1 MDDNKNVIKFFNGLL
16 LNKWFYITIGF
27 LFITISF
34 FFFKWNHPIEFC
46 DNKYTID
53 NELFG
58 AYGDFVGGVLGS
70 IFTLVSILLVI
81 KTFKEQQKVSSQNEE
96 ELKVQRFNDL
106 FFELLRLYQSEVSE
120 LCGQKKYSEY
130 STRRTEDEDFMQQE
144 IKYNDKD
151 FFDIERKYIQKK
163 YRNRKSYEKNRKDA
177 VSYYMLFYIENS
189 TKIGAYFRTLYRIYD
204 LIDNSDLQEASKK
217 NYLKIMRAQLTDSE
231 LFFIR
236 YNAMTYYGNN
246 FIRYINKYHIL
257 KHLPAFELLEFKDW
271 WSSLDNI
278 ERMGINIVYDNIN
291 RLIRMELLGKSKNKD
306 RLKSYLNTQ
315 SKYTIQINI
324 LQEYDVNLIF
334 QINRQETNK
343 CMEYRALDKYDD
355 KRIQQLLDCFIKEI
369 FIYSNF
375 EEYNN
380 LDEIE
385 TYSSP
390 IKIIDNITYINSGI
404 KNKFQR
410 KLLLNSDSIINW

>member
-1 MDDNKNVIKFFNGLL
+1 MDDNKNVIKFLNGLL

-96 ELKVQRFNDL
+96 ELKIQRFNDL

>member
-1 MDDNKNVIKFFNGLL
+1 MDHLWNKLKSYFNGFL
-16 LNKWFYITIGF
+16 LNKWFYIIIGSV
-27 LFITISF
+27 FISISF
-34 FFFKWNHPIEFC
+34 IFFKWNHPIQIF

-58 AYGDFVGGVLGS
+58 TYGDFVGGVLGS

-81 KTFKEQQKVSSQNEE
+81 RTFKEQQKVSSQNEE
-96 ELKVQRFNDL
+96 QLKNQRFNDL
-106 FFELLRLYQSEVSE
+106 FFELLRLYQSEVRE
-120 LCGQKKYSEY
+120 LCGQKDFVDY
-130 STRRTEDEDFMQQE
+130 STRRRKEEKFTQE
-144 IKYNDKD
+144 EIEYNDKD
-151 FFDIERKYIQKK
+151 FFDMEREQIQIK
-163 YRNRKSYEKNRKDA
+163 YRNRKSYEANRNAA

-189 TKIGAYFRTLYRIYD
+189 TKMGAYFRTLYRIYD
-204 LIDNSDLQEASKK
+204 LIDKSDLRETFKK

-236 YNAMTYYGNN
+236 YNAMTYYGGN
-246 FIRYINKYHIL
+246 FINYINKYHIL

-271 WSSLDNI
+271 WGSLDNI

-291 RLIRMELLGKSKNKD
+291 RLIRMEFLGKSNSKD
-306 RLKSYLNTQ
+306 QLKSYLKTK

-324 LQEYDVNLIF
+324 LQECDVNLIL
-334 QINRQETNK
+334 QINRQESNK
-343 CMEYRALDKYDD
+343 CMEYRALDKYDN
-355 KRIQQLLDCFIKEI
+355 KRIQQLLDCFMKEI

-375 EEYNN
+375 EKYNN

-404 KNKFQR
+404 KNKFQK
-410 KLLLNSDSIINW
+410 KLLLNWTA

>member
-1 MDDNKNVIKFFNGLL
+1 MTRLPTFTRL
-16 LNKWFYITIGF
+16 F
-27 LFITISF
+27 LS
-34 FFFKWNHPIEFC
+34 
-46 DNKYTID
+46 
-53 NELFG
+53 
-58 AYGDFVGGVLGS
+58 
-70 IFTLVSILLVI
+70 
-81 KTFKEQQKVSSQNEE
+81 
-96 ELKVQRFNDL
+96 R
-106 FFELLRLYQSEVSE
+106 
-120 LCGQKKYSEY
+120 
-130 STRRTEDEDFMQQE
+130 TR
-144 IKYNDKD
+144 
-151 FFDIERKYIQKK
+151 
-163 YRNRKSYEKNRKDA
+163 
-177 VSYYMLFYIENS
+177 V
-189 TKIGAYFRTLYRIYD
+189 LYRIYD

>member
-1 MDDNKNVIKFFNGLL
+1 MDNLRNKFKSHFNGLL
-16 LNKWFYITIGF
+16 LNKWFYIAIGSV
-27 LFITISF
+27 FISISF
-34 FFFKWNHPIEFC
+34 IFFKWNHPIQIFN
-46 DNKYTID
+46 NKYTID

-58 AYGDFVGGVLGS
+58 TYGDFVGGVLGS

-81 KTFKEQQKVSSQNEE
+81 RTFKEQQKVSNQNEE
-96 ELKVQRFNDL
+96 QLKIQRFNDL
-106 FFELLRLYQSEVSE
+106 FFELLRLYQSEVRE
-120 LCGQKKYSEY
+120 LCGQKEY
-130 STRRTEDEDFMQQE
+130 LDDSIRRQDDKDFILEE

-151 FFDIERKYIQKK
+151 FFDIERGHIQRK
-163 YRNRKSYEKNRKDA
+163 YRNRKSYEENRKAA
-177 VSYYMLFYIENS
+177 VSYYMLFYIDNS
-189 TKIGAYFRTLYRIYD
+189 TKMGAYFRTLYRIYD
-204 LIDNSDLQEASKK
+204 LIDKSDLQETYKK

-236 YNAMTYYGNN
+236 YNAMTYYGSN
-246 FIRYINKYHIL
+246 FISYINKYHIL

-291 RLIRMELLGKSKNKD
+291 RLIRMEFLGKSKNKD
-306 RLKSYLNTQ
+306 SLKSYLNTQ

-324 LQEYDVNLIF
+324 LQEYDVNLIV
-334 QINRQETNK
+334 QINKQELNK

-355 KRIQQLLDCFIKEI
+355 SKKIQQLLDCFIKEI

-390 IKIIDNITYINSGI
+390 IKSIDNITYINSGI
-404 KNKFQR
+404 KNKLQK
-410 KLLLNSDSIINW
+410 KLLLNKTAW

>member
-1 MDDNKNVIKFFNGLL
+1 MDNLWNKLKSYFSVLL
-16 LNKWFYITIGF
+16 LNKWFYITTGSV
-27 LFITISF
+27 FISISF
-34 FFFKWNHPIEFC
+34 AFFKWNHPIQIF
-46 DNKYTID
+46 DNKHTID

-58 AYGDFVGGVLGS
+58 TYGDFVGGVLGS

-81 KTFKEQQKVSSQNEE
+81 KTFKEQQKVSNQNEE
-96 ELKVQRFNDL
+96 QLKIQRFNDL

-120 LCGQKKYSEY
+120 LCGQKEY
-130 STRRTEDEDFMQQE
+130 LDPSIHRRKDEDIIQKE

-151 FFDIERKYIQKK
+151 FFDIEREHIQRK
-163 YRNRKSYEKNRKDA
+163 YRNRKIYEKNRKAA

-236 YNAMTYYGNN
+236 YNAMTYYGSN
-246 FIRYINKYHIL
+246 FISYINKYHIL
-257 KHLPAFELLEFKDW
+257 KHLPPFELLEFKDW
-271 WSSLDNI
+271 WGSLDNI
-278 ERMGINIVYDNIN
+278 ERMGINILYDNIN

-324 LQEYDVNLIF
+324 LQEYDVNLIV
-334 QINRQETNK
+334 QINRQESNK

-390 IKIIDNITYINSGI
+390 IKSIDNITYINSGI
-404 KNKFQR
+404 KNKLQK
-410 KLLLNSDSIINW
+410 KLLLNRTA